1 MDFASIV
8 GLVLGFSLVIF
19 GISLQGNLIAYA
31 SITSMLIVLGGTAGG
46 IILGYS
52 FNHLGDAVSALRVVF
67 FHQENEANEVISTLV
82 SFAEKARREGLLAL
96 EEESRQLD
104 DEFLQK
110 GIQLV
115 VDGTDPELVRSIMET
130 ELDFMEE
137 RHSITWGV
145 YSKAGELAPAFG
157 MIGTLIGL
165 IGMLSNLDS
174 PDTIGPGMATALITT
189 FYGTLISNL
198 AFVPMAEKLKI
209 KSEEEI
215 LVKEVMIEGILS
227 IQAGENPRI
236 VEEKLKAFL
245 SSDTREEFEEEEE
258 VGIGAPEQA

>member
-8 GLVLGFSLVIF
+8 GLILGTALVVF
-19 GISLQGNLIAYA
+19 GMFLQGNLIIYA
-31 SITSMLIVLGGTAGG
+31 SATSALIVLGGTFGAV
-46 IILGYS
+46 ILAYS
-52 FNHLGDAVSALRVVF
+52 FEQLKNAMNALKVVF
-67 FHQENEANEVISTLV
+67 SHQQDEASEVISILV

-96 EEESRQLD
+96 EEEANQLD

-115 VDGTDPELVRSIMET
+115 VDGTDPKLVKNILET
-130 ELDFMEE
+130 ELDFLSE
-137 RHSITWGV
+137 RHSINRSV
-145 YSKAGELAPAFG
+145 YAKGGELAPAFG

-165 IGMLSNLDS
+165 IGMLSKLEDPS
-174 PDTIGPGMATALITT
+174 SLGSGMATALITT
-189 FYGTLISNL
+189 FYGALIGNL
-198 AFVPMAEKLKI
+198 VFIPIAEKLRA

-215 LVKEVMIEGILS
+215 LVKEIIIEGILS

-245 SSDTREEFEEEEE
+245 PPATRSEVENQEEEMNANAA
-258 VGIGAPEQA
+258 G

>member
-8 GLVLGFSLVIF
+8 GLILGTALVVF
-19 GISLQGNLIAYA
+19 GMVLQGNLIIYA
-31 SITSMLIVLGGTAGG
+31 SATSALIVIGGTLGAV
-46 IILGYS
+46 ILSYS
-52 FNHLGDAVSALRVVF
+52 FQHLKEAAMALKIVF
-67 FHQENEANEVISTLV
+67 TSQQDEASEVISVLV

-96 EEESRQLD
+96 EEEANQLD

-115 VDGTDPELVRSIMET
+115 VDGTDPELVKNILET
-130 ELDFMEE
+130 ELDFLSE
-137 RHSITWGV
+137 RHSVSRGV
-145 YSKAGELAPAFG
+145 FAKGGELAPAFG

-165 IGMLSNLDS
+165 IGMLSKLDDPS
-174 PDTIGPGMATALITT
+174 SLGAGMATALITT
-189 FYGTLISNL
+189 FYGALVGNLI
-198 AFVPMAEKLKI
+198 FIPITEKLKV

-215 LVKEVMIEGILS
+215 LVKEIIIEGILS

-245 SSDTREEFEEEEE
+245 PPDTRSEIGNEEEMNAN
-258 VGIGAPEQA
+258 APG